1 MIRGLLKWILKVYPA
16 SKLFNYIAD
25 GLKSKN
31 SKTRT
36 ECLGEIAY
44 LISIFGENVCQPSP
58 AKALP
63 AIAAQIADRDN
74 GVRNA
79 ALNAIVEVYNL
90 VGETVYKYLGRVS
103 KNNCKVCKRNIFTS
117 ISLSSISTLHTRVH
131 NNLLSKLASSELA
144 GFHEGREITNVY
156 KIADYKIQ
164 VTIKI
169 KQNYK

>member
-1 MIRGLLKWILKVYPA
+1 MIRGLLKWIIKVYPA

-44 LISIFGENVCQPSP
+44 LISVYGENVCQPSP

-90 VGETVYKYLGRVS
+90 VGETVYKYLGRV
-103 KNNCKVCKRNIFTS
+103 RI
-117 ISLSSISTLHTRVH
+117 LSTFI
-131 NNLLSKLASSELA
+131 
-144 GFHEGREITNVY
+144 I
-156 KIADYKIQ
+156 
-164 VTIKI
+164 
-169 KQNYK
+169 

>member
-1 MIRGLLKWILKVYPA
+1 MIHGLLKWILKVYPA

-36 ECLGEIAY
+36 ECLVEIAY
-44 LISIFGENVCQPSP
+44 LISVFGENVCQPSP

-79 ALNAIVEVYNL
+79 ALNAVVEVYNL
-90 VGETVYKYLGRVS
+90 VGETVYKYLGRVRTLAKYTRQTFPWS
-103 KNNCKVCKRNIFTS
+103 RPQPLFEPLA
-117 ISLSSISTLHTRVH
+117 LS
-131 NNLLSKLASSELA
+131 
-144 GFHEGREITNVY
+144 
-156 KIADYKIQ
+156 
-164 VTIKI
+164 
-169 KQNYK
+169 

>member
-1 MIRGLLKWILKVYPA
+1 MIRGLLRWIIKIYPA

-31 SKTRT
+31 AKTRT

-44 LISIFGENVCQPSP
+44 LISVYGENVCQPSP

-63 AIAAQIADRDN
+63 AVAAQIADRDN

-90 VGETVYKYLGRVS
+90 VGETVYKYLGRVRIGAFRP
-103 KNNCKVCKRNIFTS
+103 VHMGKRY
-117 ISLSSISTLHTRVH
+117 L
-131 NNLLSKLASSELA
+131 
-144 GFHEGREITNVY
+144 G
-156 KIADYKIQ
+156 
-164 VTIKI
+164 
-169 KQNYK
+169 

>member
-1 MIRGLLKWILKVYPA
+1 MIRGLLKCVIKVYPA

-36 ECLGEIAY
+36 ECLSEIAY
-44 LISIFGENVCQPSP
+44 LISVYGESVCQPSP

-63 AIAAQIADRDN
+63 AVAAQIADRDN

-90 VGETVYKYLGRVS
+90 VGETVYKYLG
-103 KNNCKVCKRNIFTS
+103 KVGICRDTFR
-117 ISLSSISTLHTRVH
+117 LSGER
-131 NNLLSKLASSELA
+131 LS
-144 GFHEGREITNVY
+144 G
-156 KIADYKIQ
+156 
-164 VTIKI
+164 
-169 KQNYK
+169 